1 MYEEDTKQY
10 INIVQRYKILREND
24 TMSAYSLMK
33 DSLQVFNR
41 WSEIREEVTK
51 SLKRGEG
58 SAAKKRLEDKLRVL
72 IEIHTDSRIIFS
84 RSKKEMDFVKE
95 E

>member
-10 INIVQRYKILREND
+10 INIVQRYNILREND

-41 WSEIREEVTK
+41 WSEIREEITK
-51 SLKRGEG
+51 NLKRGE
-58 SAAKKRLEDKLRVL
+58 SSELKKRLEDKLRVL

>member
-1 MYEEDTKQY
+1 MYKEDTKQY
-10 INIVQRYKILREND
+10 INVVERYRVLREND
-24 TMSAYSLMK
+24 TMAAYKLMK

-41 WSEIREEVTK
+41 WSEIREEITK
-51 SLKRGEG
+51 SLRRGE
-58 SAAKKRLEDKLRVL
+58 SSELKKRLEDKLRVL

-95 E
+95 D

>member
-1 MYEEDTKQY
+1 MYEQDTTQY
-10 INIVQRYKILREND
+10 INIIERYRLLREND
-24 TMSAYSLMK
+24 TMSAYGLMK
-33 DSLQVFNR
+33 DSLQIFNR
-41 WSEIREEVTK
+41 WSEIREETTK
-51 SLKRGEG
+51 GLGRGVNSEL
-58 SAAKKRLEDKLRVL
+58 KKRLEDKLRVL